1 MTAEQDYFATR
12 MFPDRESAEREYKA
26 LTERGY
32 GARDINVMMTED
44 ARRRHF
50 GEGTPQTEL
59 GSKALEGAGVDGG
72 IGAVAGGTL
81 AAVAA
86 AATVAVPGIG
96 LLLAGPVV
104 AALTG
109 AGAGALAGGAIGAL
123 IGAGIPEARAKKYES
138 ELKQGGILMGV
149 RPKTSEEREYFE
161 REWDADAERPYARR
175 NA

>member
-1 MTAEQDYFATR
+1 MTAEEDYFATR
-12 MFPDRESAEREYKA
+12 MFPDRESAEREYRS

-50 GEGTPQTEL
+50 GEGTPKTEL
-59 GSKALEGAGVDGG
+59 GSKALEGAGVGGG

-86 AATVAVPGIG
+86 AATVAVPGLG
-96 LLLAGPVV
+96 LLVAGPLV

-123 IGAGIPEARAKKYES
+123 VGAGIPEARAKKYES
-138 ELKQGGILMGV
+138 ELKKGGILMGV
-149 RPKTSEEREYFE
+149 RPTTSEERDYFE
-161 REWDADAERPYARR
+161 REWDADTERPRARR
-175 NA
+175 DV

>member
-12 MFPDRESAEREYKA
+12 IFPDRESAEREYNA
-26 LTERGY
+26 LSDRGY
-32 GARDINVMMTED
+32 GARDINVMMTEE

-50 GEGTPQTEL
+50 GEGTPRTEL
-59 GSKALEGAGVDGG
+59 GTKALEGAGVGGG

-86 AATVAVPGIG
+86 AATVAVPGLG
-96 LLLAGPVV
+96 LLVAGPMV

-109 AGAGALAGGAIGAL
+109 AGAGALTGGAIGAL

-149 RPKTSEEREYFE
+149 KPKTSKEREYFE
-161 REWDADAERPYARR
+161 REWDADVERSYSGR
-175 NA
+175 NV